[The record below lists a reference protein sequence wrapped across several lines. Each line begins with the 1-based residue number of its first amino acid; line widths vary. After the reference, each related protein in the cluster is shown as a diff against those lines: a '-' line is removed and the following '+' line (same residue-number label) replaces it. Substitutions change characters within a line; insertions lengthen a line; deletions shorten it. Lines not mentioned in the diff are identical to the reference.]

1 MITSGGKTRNRS
13 IVVAGNKTLETLS
26 LSLLLQRFEYDVF
39 SAHTAAE
46 ALERISANRPAL
58 IITDL
63 VLPGMSGMDLFQLL
77 KQDLRTAFIP
87 VVFVI
92 PPSDVASDR
101 YCLESG
107 AAACMSKPIQA
118 EELFRTVQEI
128 IEPRPRAG
136 IRIDTRLSVSLNN
149 VPLDCPEGVCAVD
162 LSENGIY
169 VPTREPYPQNRRV
182 TLQLDIKNR
191 TISATAAV
199 LHSHTSAEG
208 PRKEP
213 GMGLKFVKIS
223 QQDQDFIRK
232 FIHDEVNRD
241 IKSAL
246 SRVSINTR

>member
-1 MITSGGKTRNRS
+1 MDTEKKKRNRS
-13 IVVAGNKTLETLS
+13 IVVAGNKTLELLS

-63 VLPGMSGMDLFQLL
+63 VLPGMSGMDLFRLL
-77 KQDLRTAFIP
+77 KQDLRTAFVP

-101 YCLESG
+101 LCMESG
-107 AAACMSKPIQA
+107 ATACISKPIQA

-128 IEPRPRAG
+128 IEPKPRAD

-149 VPLDCPEGVCAVD
+149 VRLDCPEGVCSVD

-169 VPTREPYPQNRRV
+169 VPTREPFPQNKQV
-182 TLQLDIKNR
+182 TVQIAIKDR
-191 TISATAAV
+191 TILATAAV
-199 LHSHTSAEG
+199 SHSHPRAEG
-208 PRKEP
+208 QRKEP

-223 QQDQDFIRK
+223 QQDRDFIRK

-246 SRVSINTR
+246 SQVSINPR

>member
-1 MITSGGKTRNRS
+1 MNTVKKIRNRS
-13 IVVAGNKTLETLS
+13 IVVAGNKTLEILS

-63 VLPGMSGMDLFQLL
+63 VLPGMSGMDLFRLL

-87 VVFVI
+87 VIFVI

-101 YCLESG
+101 LCMESG
-107 AAACMSKPIQA
+107 AKACISKPIQA

-128 IEPRPRAG
+128 IEPKPRAD
-136 IRIDTRLSVSLNN
+136 IRIDTRLPVSLNN
-149 VPLDCPEGVCAVD
+149 VRVDCPEGVCAVD

-169 VPTREPYPQNRRV
+169 VPTREPFPQNRRV
-182 TLQLDIKNR
+182 TVQIDIKDR

-199 LHSHTSAEG
+199 LHSHSPAEG
-208 PRKEP
+208 QRKEP

-232 FIHDEVNRD
+232 FIHDEVSRD

-246 SRVSINTR
+246 SRESSNTR